1 MSERGTPHF
10 LCGKMAACK
19 TTLAGRLVAEQFHSI
34 TALFRAPEPAGS
46 FRVRVH
52 DGR

>member
-10 LCGKMAACK
+10 LCRTMAAGK
-19 TTLAGRLVAEQFHSI
+19 TTLAGRLAAEEFHSI
-34 TALFRAPEPAGS
+34 TALFRAPEPAES